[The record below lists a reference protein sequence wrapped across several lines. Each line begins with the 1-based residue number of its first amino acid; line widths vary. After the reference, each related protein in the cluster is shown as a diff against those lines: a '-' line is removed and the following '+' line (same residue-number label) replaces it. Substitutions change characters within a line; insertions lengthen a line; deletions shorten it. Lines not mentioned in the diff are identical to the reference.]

1 IYTGVH
7 GGCLAFD
14 DAMKVREWF
23 SLGACFGRCKTA
35 RVRTI
40 TRGGGPR
47 QVPARPRGGRAART
61 RSSTLITWGHVP
73 SGVFPCGPR
82 RGPGKFLR
90 RASVRETGDM
100 DSMSGISRG
109 ISDLSEWIDEAN
121 SQLPPEAAT
130 WARLA
135 KITEEAGEV
144 VTAHIGATGQNP

>member
-1 IYTGVH
+1 
-7 GGCLAFD
+7 
-14 DAMKVREWF
+14 M
-23 SLGACFGRCKTA
+23 
-35 RVRTI
+35 
-40 TRGGGPR
+40 
-47 QVPARPRGGRAART
+47 
-61 RSSTLITWGHVP
+61 TWGYVP
-73 SGVFPCGPR
+73 SVVLPFGQH
-82 RGPGKFLR
+82 RGPGKSLR

-144 VTAHIGATGQNP
+144 VAAHIGEDRKSTRLNSSHVAISYAVFCLKKKKKN